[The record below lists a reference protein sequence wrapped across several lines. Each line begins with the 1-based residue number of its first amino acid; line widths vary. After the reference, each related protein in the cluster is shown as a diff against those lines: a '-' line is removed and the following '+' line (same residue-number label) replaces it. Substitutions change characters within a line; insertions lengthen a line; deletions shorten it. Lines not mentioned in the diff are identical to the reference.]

1 VSRRPCDVVG
11 YAYRADVYCPTCVL
25 VALGGPTPEQSADGV
40 DVEATLDRIAKAR
53 GIGRDDERDFSSD
66 DFPKVVFRDEA
77 SEPPEVE
84 CGGCGWLLIEQA

>member
-1 VSRRPCDVVG
+1 MSRRPCDVVG
-11 YAYRADVYCPTCVL
+11 YAYRADVYCRFCI
-25 VALGGPTPEQSADGV
+25 LGVFYEAGTSAVGV

-66 DFPKVVFRDEA
+66 EFPKVVFRDEA
-77 SEPPEVE
+77 SEPPEAE